1 MVSRKILYLTAIIF
15 ICAPFRVLPDEDCEL
30 FLVLTTAD
38 TQTQLMALELT
49 TQLTQDQQS
58 VQILLC
64 GAAGDIAFNGS
75 EEVIL
80 KPINKS
86 PRMILKSLIESGVT
100 VQVCSLYMPN
110 KGISAEELIDGVT
123 QAKSPLVAKI
133 LLEHG
138 VKVVTF

>member
-1 MVSRKILYLTAIIF
+1 MVSRKILYLTAITF

-123 QAKSPLVAKI
+123 QAKSPLVAKM